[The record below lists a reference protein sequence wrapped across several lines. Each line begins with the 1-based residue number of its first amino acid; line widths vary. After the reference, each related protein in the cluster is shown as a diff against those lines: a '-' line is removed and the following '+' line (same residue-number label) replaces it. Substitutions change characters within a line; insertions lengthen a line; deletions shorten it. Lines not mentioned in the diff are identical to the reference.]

1 MTKKVWINSVALLA
15 GAAAVVGTASAAQS
29 FAYPPTGRTQEQQ
42 RQDQY
47 ECHAWAVE
55 QTHYDPTKATQG
67 AAAAQTTAPA
77 RSPGGA
83 AVGGAA
89 RGAAV
94 AAVADEDTG
103 DGARAGA
110 ALGLIRQ
117 RRAQASAAHDNVQAQ
132 KAAQQ
137 QQQQLAAQQQAY
149 DSARNTCFKARGY
162 TLSEG

>member
-1 MTKKVWINSVALLA
+1 MTKNGLNTKLTLLLI
-15 GAAAVVGTASAAQS
+15 GAAACGNASAAQS
-29 FAYPPTGRTQEQQ
+29 FAYPPAGRTVEQQ

-55 QTHYDPTKATQG
+55 QSRYDPTKATQG
-67 AAAAQTTAPA
+67 GTPAQASATP
-77 RSPGGA
+77 RSAGGG

-94 AAVADEDTG
+94 AAIADEDTG

-110 ALGLIRQ
+110 TLGVLRQ
-117 RRAQASAAHDNVQAQ
+117 RRAQASAAYANAEAQ

-137 QQQQLAAQQQAY
+137 QQEQIKAQQTAY